1 MTSAG
6 SILRLL
12 TLLMLFFAIVPGMDN
27 RETASKAIELLRRQ
41 RVRQGEI
48 ACALDFLIAQTMEL
62 AKGPPGALS
71 QAANQITRQAF
82 ELRRIANAVPRFVI
96 EDLLEDSI
104 ARLEAAIG
112 R

>member
-1 MTSAG
+1 
-6 SILRLL
+6 
-12 TLLMLFFAIVPGMDN
+12 
-27 RETASKAIELLRRQ
+27 
-41 RVRQGEI
+41 
-48 ACALDFLIAQTMEL
+48 MEL

-71 QAANQITRQAF
+71 QAANQITKQAF